1 MGYAVITA
9 ETLIAALRRLRDARC
24 PSCGDALCGHTTL
37 VSIAAGFKDAPRC
50 ELCLADTVQ
59 RDAVEFRRHV
69 VTYIHHRDCYR
80 GAWEWAT
87 AEEPAC
93 PAAVGPVADAT
104 ADSDAAPAS
113 RVTAAPTAYAE
124 WDAGDMACG
133 DLILELRQR
142 VRMLAP
148 GQVLRVTAHD
158 PGAPQDLPA
167 WCGMTGHP
175 LLVARHPEYF
185 IERRRD

>member
-1 MGYAVITA
+1 
-9 ETLIAALRRLRDARC
+9 L
-24 PSCGDALCGHTTL
+24 
-37 VSIAAGFKDAPRC
+37 
-50 ELCLADTVQ
+50 
-59 RDAVEFRRHV
+59 
-69 VTYIHHRDCYR
+69 
-80 GAWEWAT
+80 
-87 AEEPAC
+87 
-93 PAAVGPVADAT
+93 
-104 ADSDAAPAS
+104 
-113 RVTAAPTAYAE
+113 
-124 WDAGDMACG
+124 ACG

-167 WCGMTGHP
+167 WCGMTGHA

>member
-1 MGYAVITA
+1 
-9 ETLIAALRRLRDARC
+9 
-24 PSCGDALCGHTTL
+24 
-37 VSIAAGFKDAPRC
+37 
-50 ELCLADTVQ
+50 
-59 RDAVEFRRHV
+59 
-69 VTYIHHRDCYR
+69 
-80 GAWEWAT
+80 
-87 AEEPAC
+87 
-93 PAAVGPVADAT
+93 
-104 ADSDAAPAS
+104 
-113 RVTAAPTAYAE
+113 
-124 WDAGDMACG
+124 MACG